1 MVLAHRGNIGGGR
14 PGIGK
19 GLFVASFRGRW
30 LYGHEGNRRKKVAFV
45 GALGALGSLD
55 FGPQLRDFVLEVDRI
70 KRLASPGWMPPQ

>member
-14 PGIGK
+14 PRIGK

-30 LYGHEGNRRKKVAFV
+30 LDGHEGNRRKKVAFV
-45 GALGALGSLD
+45 GALGSLD

-70 KRLASPGWMPPQ
+70 KRLAPPGWMPPE